1 MGMQYHASNADG
13 VLATTE
19 EVGLPPRAGHL
30 RLHLARTLA
39 LP

>member
-1 MGMQYHASNADG
+1 MQYHASSADG
-13 VLATTE
+13 VLGTTE

-30 RLHLARTLA
+30 RVRQAPTLA